1 MNAKYGFV
9 LAAVAALC
17 LLAAPAFS
25 MPGSSG
31 SRHGGNSPNEADNP
45 NAGNCPMTANFTAED
60 MGNMTLGQLKEMQT
74 QARNNTTSCP
84 MGQADKNC
92 SFDNTGANGRRDHNS
107 ESMSGRGMDESSGQF
122 GKQDNSDM
130 NDASSLLLLD
140 SDITIE
146 KLNNMTVNQ
155 IRDLKESKV
164 KEMDG
169 MTLNEIRDLREKK
182 TQEMNNM
189 SLNDISEEKN
199 NIRQISR
206 ILNAVEASS
215 AQA

>member
-31 SRHGGNSPNEADNP
+31 SRHGGNSPNEGGSA
-45 NAGNCPMTANFTAED
+45 NAGNCPMTANSTAKD
-60 MGNMTLGQLKEMQT
+60 LGNMTLGQIKEMQN

-84 MGQADKNC
+84 MGMADKNC
-92 SFDNTGANGRRDHNS
+92 SFDNTGANGPNDHS
-107 ESMSGRGMDESSGQF
+107 GEKMSGRGMGESSGQF

-146 KLNNMTVNQ
+146 KLNNMTLNQ
-155 IRDLKESKV
+155 IRDLKESKI

-169 MTLNEIRDLREKK
+169 MTLNEIRDLRETKK
-182 TQEMNNM
+182 QELNNM
-189 SLNDISEEKN
+189 TLNDMSEAKN
-199 NIRQISR
+199 NLRQISR
-206 ILNAVEASS
+206 ILNAVEVSP